1 LTRFLPIFVMLVT
14 LFLGLGGIAQ
24 GTAAAATT
32 QEMLADRF
40 LGNAKAP
47 VTVIEYA
54 SLTCPHC
61 AAFENETFPGFQAKY
76 VDTGKV
82 HYIFRDFPLDQ
93 LAARGSMMAR
103 CADPDQYFG
112 FITVLYKQQDNWAA
126 AQDPMAALA
135 RIGLLG
141 GMSKAQFD
149 ACMADK
155 ELLDG
160 ILKIRQDAQVNLK
173 VNSTP
178 TFFINGVKYEGDMSL
193 DDLSKIL
200 DPLLGAQK

>member
-1 LTRFLPIFVMLVT
+1 MTRFLPIFVMLAT
-14 LFLGLGGIAQ
+14 LFLGLGGPVSGGAR
-24 GTAAAATT
+24 AATVE
-32 QEMLADRF
+32 EMLATGS
-40 LGNAKAP
+40 LGNDKAS
-47 VTVIEYA
+47 VTMIEYA

-61 AAFENETFPGFQAKY
+61 AAFENDTFPGFKAKY

-82 HYIFRDFPLDQ
+82 HYVYRDFPLDQ
-93 LAARGSMMAR
+93 LAVHAAMMAR

-112 FITVLYKQQDNWAA
+112 FIQVLFKQQDNWAA

-149 ACMADK
+149 ACMANKD
-155 ELLDG
+155 LLDG
-160 ILKIRQDAQVNLK
+160 ILKVRQDAQVKLK

-178 TFFINGVKYEGDMSL
+178 TFFVNGVKYEGDMSL

-200 DPLLGAQK
+200 DPLLGSQK